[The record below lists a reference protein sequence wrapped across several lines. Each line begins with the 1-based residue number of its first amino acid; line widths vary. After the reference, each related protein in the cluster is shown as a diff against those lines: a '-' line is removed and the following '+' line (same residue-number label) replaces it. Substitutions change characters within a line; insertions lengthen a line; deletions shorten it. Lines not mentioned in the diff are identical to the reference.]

1 MVSEHANPLVGSGG
15 QDVHVVEL
23 GNALA
28 AAGHEVT
35 VWTRRDEAE
44 LRAMVPVGAGVVV
57 RWIAGGQAG
66 AGDDLVTQL
75 PALSK
80 ALDEAWTAEPP
91 DVVHAH
97 FWLSGMAALAA
108 SGGRFPVVQ
117 TFHALGSVQR
127 RHEGADDPSPAGRAR
142 AELAV
147 ARQADRVLATS
158 TDEAFE
164 LARMG
169 APRRRMTVVARGVD
183 TVRFAPDGPVAP
195 RGGRPRVVAPAG
207 TGRRTGVDELVEAMR
222 RVPAAELVVVGGADP
237 DDADAARVREC
248 AARCGVADRVHL
260 TGPADRD
267 DVAALL
273 RSADV
278 VACVPW
284 YEACDGVALE
294 AMACGRPVVGSDV
307 GGMRDTVVDQ
317 VTGVLVP
324 PRRPDALATALRE
337 LLGSTTLAAAYGI
350 AGRDRVLARYGWD
363 QVGPATERVYTEVVA
378 ARSRVATANP

>member
-1 MVSEHANPLVGSGG
+1 MRIAMVSEHANPLVGSGG

-23 GNALA
+23 SNALA
-28 AAGHEVT
+28 TAGHEVT

-183 TVRFAPDGPVAP
+183 TVR
-195 RGGRPRVVAPAG
+195 
-207 TGRRTGVDELVEAMR
+207 
-222 RVPAAELVVVGGADP
+222 
-237 DDADAARVREC
+237 
-248 AARCGVADRVHL
+248 
-260 TGPADRD
+260 
-267 DVAALL
+267 
-273 RSADV
+273 
-278 VACVPW
+278 
-284 YEACDGVALE
+284 
-294 AMACGRPVVGSDV
+294 
-307 GGMRDTVVDQ
+307 
-317 VTGVLVP
+317 
-324 PRRPDALATALRE
+324 
-337 LLGSTTLAAAYGI
+337 
-350 AGRDRVLARYGWD
+350 
-363 QVGPATERVYTEVVA
+363 
-378 ARSRVATANP
+378 

>member
-1 MVSEHANPLVGSGG
+1 
-15 QDVHVVEL
+15 
-23 GNALA
+23 
-28 AAGHEVT
+28 
-35 VWTRRDEAE
+35 
-44 LRAMVPVGAGVVV
+44 
-57 RWIAGGQAG
+57 
-66 AGDDLVTQL
+66 
-75 PALSK
+75 
-80 ALDEAWTAEPP
+80 
-91 DVVHAH
+91 
-97 FWLSGMAALAA
+97 
-108 SGGRFPVVQ
+108 
-117 TFHALGSVQR
+117 
-127 RHEGADDPSPAGRAR
+127 
-142 AELAV
+142 
-147 ARQADRVLATS
+147 
-158 TDEAFE
+158 
-164 LARMG
+164 
-169 APRRRMTVVARGVD
+169 
-183 TVRFAPDGPVAP
+183 
-195 RGGRPRVVAPAG
+195 
-207 TGRRTGVDELVEAMR
+207 
-222 RVPAAELVVVGGADP
+222 P